1 MSKIGVVAGSFDPI
15 TAGHVWLIGKAAEL
29 VGEGGKLHV
38 TMAVNP
44 AKKYYFDA
52 ETRISL
58 IQTTLENWLPT
69 ALFNRIVV
77 DVIDND
83 LLINH
88 ARRISATHIFRGI
101 RNAVDFNYEADIQQV
116 NLKICSNI
124 DTVFFI
130 PPPDMSSISSST
142 VKGLVGF
149 DGWENVVEEYIH
161 KSVITAFKEKLK
173 CCQ

>member
-29 VGEGGKLHV
+29 VGEGGRLHV

-44 AKKYYFDA
+44 AKKYYFDTD
-52 ETRISL
+52 TRMRL
-58 IQTTLENWLPT
+58 INTTLSNWLPMT
-69 ALFNRIVV
+69 MFNRIVV
-77 DVIDND
+77 DVIDNE

-88 ARRISATHIFRGI
+88 ARRINATHIFRGI

-116 NLKICSNI
+116 NHKICSNI

-130 PPPDMSSISSST
+130 PPPDMSTISSST

-149 DGWENVVEEYIH
+149 TGWEDVVEEYIH
-161 KSVITAFKEKLK
+161 KSVIFAFKEKLV
-173 CCQ
+173 CQA

>member
-29 VGEGGKLHV
+29 VGADGKLHV

-44 AKKYYFDA
+44 AKKYYFDTDVRTA
-52 ETRISL
+52 L
-58 IQTTLENWLPT
+58 IKTTLENWLPAT
-69 ALFNRIVV
+69 LFNRIVI

-88 ARRISATHIFRGI
+88 ARRVNATHIFRGI

-116 NLKICSNI
+116 NNKICSNI

-149 DGWENVVEEYIH
+149 SGWEKVVEEYIH
-161 KSVITAFKEKLK
+161 TSVISAFKDKLK
-173 CCQ
+173 